1 MAEIDHQQGHG
12 GCDHGGN
19 GGDAQDLG
27 VHVLHDV
34 AGLGPDGGGRGRTAE
49 QRDDADGGKP
59 CVQPAAWVR
68 PTVGGIL
75 GRDGMLGQVN
85 SSFAFWAKTKPAP
98 GFRVLACLRQDMKKT
113 PSGVYPVAVFTC
125 AYSFEHDHLNIYGFT
140 VQGQNCAN
148 ALPIQCHFIYRA
160 S

>member
-12 GCDHGGN
+12 GGDHGGD

-49 QRDDADGGKP
+49 QRGGADGSKP

-75 GRDGMLGQVN
+75 GRDGMLGQAN
-85 SSFAFWAKTKPAP
+85 SSFLFWAKTKASA
-98 GFRVLACLRQDMKKT
+98 RLWVLACLPRGMKKDALRRL
-113 PSGVYPVAVFTC
+113 PCGRF
-125 AYSFEHDHLNIYGFT
+125 HLWLQF
-140 VQGQNCAN
+140 
-148 ALPIQCHFIYRA
+148 
-160 S
+160 